1 MKKLTLLLLTLTA
14 CKIGADANKAEVMV
28 KAQAPKASCKT
39 GRLGTTD
46 VALCEVPGKDKIVS
60 FITLY
65 GDKGF
70 KVYNLD
76 EVPPMI
82 EGQGSGAQATP
93 PPAPPAAPTVDA
105 GVK

>member
-14 CKIGADANKAEVMV
+14 CKIGSEANKAEVMV
-28 KAQAPKASCKT
+28 KAQAPKATCET

-46 VALCEVPGKDKIVS
+46 IALCDVPGKDKIVS

-76 EVPPMI
+76 EVPQMTTS
-82 EGQGSGAQATP
+82 EGQGNGAQATP
-93 PPAPPAAPTVDA
+93 PPATPTADA
-105 GVK
+105 GAK